1 MSDRMS
7 IDRAAEQIR
16 HRYGPALEVL
26 ENEEVEFVAI
36 HPADTDA
43 GRSQDYRLRR
53 RLQDALEN
61 WGIGNGGALVS
72 FDDIETA
79 QLLGEL
85 SGAAIDALKES
96 S

>member
-7 IDRAAEQIR
+7 IERAAEQIR

-43 GRSQDYRLRR
+43 GRAQVERVAKAMSAQTAGYPEAFDSFLDSARA
-53 RLQDALEN
+53 AL
-61 WGIGNGGALVS
+61 
-72 FDDIETA
+72 
-79 QLLGEL
+79 
-85 SGAAIDALKES
+85 DALKES